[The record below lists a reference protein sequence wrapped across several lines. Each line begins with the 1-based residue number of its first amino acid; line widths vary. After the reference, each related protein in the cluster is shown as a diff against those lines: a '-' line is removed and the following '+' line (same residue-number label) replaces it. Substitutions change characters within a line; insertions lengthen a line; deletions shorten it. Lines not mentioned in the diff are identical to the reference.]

1 MNNSKSIKNYIIRLS
16 QKDTNI
22 KKLSL
27 NNFFQFF
34 RFSKVKNELKEK
46 SKKNLLAIKL
56 FFIQTR

>member
-34 RFSKVKNELKEK
+34 RFSKVENELKKK

>member
-27 NNFFQFF
+27 NNFFKFF
-34 RFSKVKNELKEK
+34 RFSKVETELKKK